1 MWYNTLRWNLD
12 ENVSETQSLHSNV
25 IRTAFALEHNAERF
39 YIKVNISGK
48 LSSRSDRF
56 KNKFKFGSDQGI
68 VTTMIEWRD
77 GYHCPK
83 VLDKIAESL
92 PFDMQRENLANVSM
106 EMPDAL
112 SASFGPATTLTPATN
127 NPTELSFQVIQEL
140 DPSSPVGLLDGA
152 QPPSPLRITEPEPTI
167 ENMVIAAGL
176 LEAPPVET
184 GRRVSYPRSESRF
197 SEAVTLVENGEG
209 RNGRT
214 VSFTPNLE
222 QVEIKVEDKV
232 EDVVEDEDAGSEVA
246 PLPTSNKGF
255 PMGHLFGLLAVFSWF
270 GDIGLLCA
278 AAIFGRLGFPLP
290 EKYGL
295 AVKGGEK
302 EARTRRHVEGP
313 KEMPKKRKR
322 QGDEDNSAGE
332 TIASVS
338 PSIPRGGFI
347 RGRARDRVSFTQSVK

>member
-1 MWYNTLRWNLD
+1 MTSSAGCRWYNTLRWNLD

-25 IRTAFALEHNAERF
+25 IHTAFALEHNAERF
-39 YIKVNISGK
+39 YIKVNISGR

-56 KNKFKFGSDQGI
+56 KNRFKFGSEQGI
-68 VTTMIEWRD
+68 VTTMIEWGN

-83 VLDKIAESL
+83 VLDKIAASL
-92 PFDMQRENLANVSM
+92 PIEMQHENLANVSM

-127 NPTELSFQVIQEL
+127 NPTELPFRVVQEL
-140 DPSSPVGLLDGA
+140 DPSSPVGLLNGA

-167 ENMVIAAGL
+167 ENMVMAAGL

-214 VSFTPNLE
+214 VSFTPNLDQAE
-222 QVEIKVEDKV
+222 VKV
-232 EDVVEDEDAGSEVA
+232 EDVDEDEDAGSEA
-246 PLPTSNKGF
+246 EPLQAGKKRWV
-255 PMGHLFGLLAVFSWF
+255 PMDHLFGLLVVFSWF

-278 AAIFGRLGFPLP
+278 AAIFDKLGFPLP
-290 EKYGL
+290 ERYSL

-302 EARTRRHVEGP
+302 EARKRRQVEGP
-313 KEMPKKRKR
+313 RKGKG
-322 QGDEDNSAGE
+322 QSDEEDSSGE

-338 PSIPRGGFI
+338 PIIPRKEFI
-347 RGRARDRVSFTQSVK
+347 RGRPKDRVGFMQAVK